1 MSQYMWAYNLR
12 IYVAK
17 FLLLLLL
24 FGYKEDTI
32 NLIKPT
38 QIHYS

>member
-1 MSQYMWAYNLR
+1 MWAYNLR

-17 FLLLLLL
+17 FLILIL

-32 NLIKPT
+32 SLKKPT